1 MPLALLALAIGAFGI
16 GTTEFVIMG
25 LLPEVAATYG
35 VSIPTAGFLVTGYA
49 LGVVLG
55 APLMTVLG
63 TRIPRKR
70 MLMLLMGLFIVG
82 NVVSALAP
90 AFGVMLAGRVV
101 ASLAHGA
108 FFGIGA
114 VVAAELVAPE
124 KKAGAI
130 AMMFTGLTVANVVG
144 VPLGTLVG
152 QHLGWRVTFL
162 IVASLGLLGLLGIAR
177 LVPDLPRPEGV
188 RIRHELAAFRN
199 VQVLLAMGMTVLGFG
214 GVFAAITYI
223 TPMMTNVAG
232 FADTSVTWLLVLL
245 GLGMVAGNLVGGRF
259 ADRALMPM
267 LYTSLGALAVVLA
280 AFTLTAHTRAA
291 PPSPSSS
298 SGPSASPPCRRCRSG
313 SSTRPPAPDPGLR
326 RQHRRLQPR
335 QRPRRLARRPRHR
348 RRTRLDRP
356 ELGRRGTGRLR
367 PGPRPGL
374 RRAGTPYGDPR
385 GRRRRQPG
393 HRGRRPD
400 GDRSRR
406 TGPPLI
412 HRPPHTTPLHPTP
425 PPLTSQE
432 TRMSTPTRTRTA
444 VAPLTTADAETL
456 VAAATAAAEAA
467 GVAVSVTVLDAGG
480 HPLAF
485 RRDDRA
491 VLISGET
498 STRKAFTALQL
509 DAPTADLVDAVQP
522 GGPFHTLPTALD
534 RPLLFIAGGL
544 PVHRDGR
551 LVGAI
556 GVGGGAPAQDH
567 GFAESALGALA

>member
-25 LLPEVAATYG
+25 LLPEVAGTYG
-35 VSIPTAGFLVTGYA
+35 VSIPAAGFLVTGYA

-82 NVVSALAP
+82 NVLSALAP
-90 AFGVMLAGRVV
+90 AFGIMLAGRVV

-223 TPMMTNVAG
+223 TPMMTGVAG

-280 AFTLTAHTRAA
+280 AFTLTAHTKAGAA
-291 PPSPSSS
+291 VTIFLIGALGFATVPPLQKRVLDQAAGAPTLASAVNIGAFNLGNALAAWLGGLVIAAGLGWTAPNWVGAALAASALLLAVA
-298 SGPSASPPCRRCRSG
+298 SGA
-313 SSTRPPAPDPGLR
+313 L
-326 RQHRRLQPR
+326 
-335 QRPRRLARRPRHR
+335 
-348 RRTRLDRP
+348 
-356 ELGRRGTGRLR
+356 E
-367 PGPRPGL
+367 
-374 RRAGTPYGDPR
+374 
-385 GRRRRQPG
+385 
-393 HRGRRPD
+393 
-400 GDRSRR
+400 RR
-406 TGPPLI
+406 TG
-412 HRPPHTTPLHPTP
+412 
-425 PPLTSQE
+425 
-432 TRMSTPTRTRTA
+432 TRA
-444 VAPLTTADAETL
+444 GDADGSRV
-456 VAAATAAAEAA
+456 VAA
-467 GVAVSVTVLDAGG
+467 
-480 HPLAF
+480 
-485 RRDDRA
+485 
-491 VLISGET
+491 
-498 STRKAFTALQL
+498 
-509 DAPTADLVDAVQP
+509 
-522 GGPFHTLPTALD
+522 
-534 RPLLFIAGGL
+534 
-544 PVHRDGR
+544 
-551 LVGAI
+551 
-556 GVGGGAPAQDH
+556 GAPAPPAAVPAH
-567 GFAESALGALA
+567 H